1 MIKLIDIL
9 KEEIFKA
16 YHGRY
21 IFDVDKAYDL
31 IKSNNIKFKI
41 YKLNPSKIHLTSP
54 TLTNVDPEKIKN
66 IKIDYSKPIGLV
78 VAFKN
83 PETDLNEL
91 LLIDGNHRTTKA
103 MEEGKEALYYII
115 DNPKEVKKIMKF
127 NKKIPHKLFLDDDD
141 E

>member
-1 MIKLIDIL
+1 MIKLINIL

-31 IKSNNIKFKI
+31 IKSDGIKYKI
-41 YKLNPSKIHLTSP
+41 YKLNPSKIRLTSSLF
-54 TLTNVDPEKIKN
+54 TSVDPEKIKN
-66 IKIDYSKPIGLV
+66 LKMDYSKPIGIV

-83 PETDLNEL
+83 PETDLSEL

-103 MEEGKEALYYII
+103 MEESKEALYYVI
-115 DNPKEVKKIMKF
+115 DEPKEVKKIMKF
-127 NKKIPHKLFLDDDD
+127 NKKIPHKLFPDD